1 MLGPVD
7 FGDRPW
13 RLSGEKVC
21 AIHGDPRGERLHWNV
36 FFLLVN
42 ARTRPMRDGE
52 RWNFFSTSLRF
63 VWSLFEPPIRELESG
78 RSPSGREIGGKNSEN
93 RKKVVSA
100 CSAAVKSQKPPQTW
114 PFFGLVFLHNS
125 AVDCS
130 PGRPFFFFSRLVDF
144 SPAPARSWGPGR
156 TSDQYERLK

>member
-21 AIHGDPRGERLHWNV
+21 AIRGDPRGERLHWNV

-42 ARTRPMRDGE
+42 ARTRPMRDGK

-63 VWSLFEPPIRELESG
+63 VASLFEPPIRELESG
-78 RSPSGREIGGKNSEN
+78 RLLAGGKSAGKTPKSE
-93 RKKVVSA
+93 KKWSV
-100 CSAAVKSQKPPQTW
+100 
-114 PFFGLVFLHNS
+114 LVEPL
-125 AVDCS
+125 
-130 PGRPFFFFSRLVDF
+130 
-144 SPAPARSWGPGR
+144 
-156 TSDQYERLK
+156 